1 MIDIYDSEIDKIIAC
16 QDALQQRA
24 KEKMRNYGDFEREI
38 KERFEDIGFIVQVVW
53 HNYSINGVAQ
63 AMSAMPEVTIT
74 GRCDPKF
81 AFDPDQ
87 MVHEVTSNL
96 LDIPGEGGV
105 IDTSGYDTSLTP
117 QALLRS
123 KNWLRP
129 GEK

>member
-1 MIDIYDSEIDKIIAC
+1 MIDIYDSEIDKILAV
-16 QDALQQRA
+16 QHALQQRA

-38 KERFEDIGFIVQVVW
+38 KERFEDIGFIVQVTW
-53 HNYSINGVAQ
+53 FNYAVNGVTQ
-63 AMSAMPEVTIT
+63 TLSAMPEVTIT
-74 GRCDPKF
+74 SRCDPKF
-81 AFDPDQ
+81 VFDPDQ

-96 LDIPGEGGV
+96 LDIPGDSGV

-129 GEK
+129 GEQ